1 MASVQNKSS
10 RDIKLKYC
18 LYRKNSYFANKKRKL
33 ETKDILKEE
42 GEAIPQSVT
51 KIITVPSTETAS
63 VLNCNIIKLENRLR
77 VNRPISSS

>member
-51 KIITVPSTETAS
+51 RESPRSSPS
-63 VLNCNIIKLENRLR
+63 L
-77 VNRPISSS
+77 PPSSN